1 MRHGVAGSCFNGKS
15 SNQLCTS
22 SPAPDKQTHWA
33 LRQLN
38 NWISAVIKKVET
50 NANFATLH
58 KFAISTFKGDH
69 IFLQLGFTLANKSV
83 IAGLSKGTVRVA
95 QTLALLFFS
104 LLSGISAIKMDLQS
118 ELSKKTAEYFLFFES
133 VRLNVSPN
141 WCKHLLSGNICT
153 FNNLKNNQPASL
165 SLTTLALTVLMGV
178 KRFRS
183 FQHLSFFLILLNSS

>member
-1 MRHGVAGSCFNGKS
+1 MEKAQNNCV
-15 SNQLCTS
+15 
-22 SPAPDKQTHWA
+22 PAPQHQTNKHTEHCGWWTFH
-33 LRQLN
+33 QLN
-38 NWISAVIKKVET
+38 NWISAAIKKVET

-58 KFAISTFKGDH
+58 KFAVSTFKGDH

-95 QTLALLFFS
+95 QTLALLFFHS
-104 LLSGISAIKMDLQS
+104 YQEYQPLKWIYNQS
-118 ELSKKTAEYFLFFES
+118 CPKKTAEYFLFFES
-133 VRLNVSPN
+133 VRRIIVSPN

-165 SLTTLALTVLMGV
+165 SLTTLALTVLMSV